1 MHHSERTLCVQLADE
16 AATQRLG
23 AQLAKRVASGMR
35 VYLSGPL
42 GAGKTTLVRA
52 LLHGLGHVGRVK
64 SPSYAL
70 VEPYIISSLYL
81 YHFDFYRF
89 RDPNEWHDS
98 GFRELFASP
107 AICLVEWPDKAHGLL
122 PEPDLAID
130 ITPSDIT
137 PSVITPGNITPD
149 DVAPHHQGRRAVL
162 TAGSPLG
169 EQCVSALRSLGEFF

>member
-1 MHHSERTLCVQLADE
+1 MHHNERTLHLQLDDE
-16 AATQRLG
+16 AATRQLG
-23 AQLAKRVASGMR
+23 SQLAKRVAPGMR
-35 VYLSGPL
+35 VYLHGPL

-52 LLHGLGHVGRVK
+52 LLHALGHVGPVK

-70 VEPYIISSLYL
+70 VEPYTISSLYL

-107 AICLVEWPDKAHGLL
+107 AICLVEWPDKARGLL
-122 PEPDLAID
+122 PEPDLD
-130 ITPSDIT
+130 INIETHDI
-137 PSVITPGNITPD
+137 VPD
-149 DVAPHHQGRRAVL
+149 HEGRRAVL

-169 EQCVSALRSLGEFF
+169 ELCVSALSLLDEGS

>member
-23 AQLAKRVASGMR
+23 VQLAKQVAPGMR
-35 VYLSGPL
+35 VYLNGPL

-52 LLHGLGHVGRVK
+52 LLHTLGHVGRVK

-70 VEPYIISSLYL
+70 VEPYTVSSLYL

-98 GFRELFASP
+98 GFRELFAGP
-107 AICLVEWPDKAHGLL
+107 AICLVEWPEKAQGLL
-122 PEPDLAID
+122 PAPDLDID

-137 PSVITPGNITPD
+137 PGDIAPEDIAPD
-149 DVAPHHQGRRAVL
+149 HQGRRAVL

-169 EQCVSALRSLGEFF
+169 EQCVSALRSEDEYS